1 VGAAYTSTCDGFFP
15 RAARGVF
22 RRLGC
27 LGPEECVYRRGGQWR
42 TRRAGQ
48 ALLVSCLGS
57 SMKKPFAH
65 REAFG
70 LTPFAPFGDATRGRE
85 TRRPAGA
92 RRPPRPSP
100 GECEPPQEAVE
111 PGEALRFATG
121 CCARAGGRSP
131 RRAAPLGRRPER
143 GGDRGR
149 PPPVLA
155 VPRPRTYMSRTR

>member
-15 RAARGVF
+15 RGARGVF

-42 TRRAGQ
+42 TRRAAQ

-65 REAFG
+65 CEAFG

-85 TRRPAGA
+85 PRRPAAPFGRA
-92 RRPPRPSP
+92 REGETAPLPPLRR
-100 GECEPPQEAVE
+100 EAVVATTVFG
-111 PGEALRFATG
+111 GE
-121 CCARAGGRSP
+121 GGRI
-131 RRAAPLGRRPER
+131 
-143 GGDRGR
+143 
-149 PPPVLA
+149 
-155 VPRPRTYMSRTR
+155 